1 MEMTSGQRPRV
12 AAANTTEDRF
22 GKLAIGDGQA
32 AARQSSPSALTR
44 LLAGA
49 LGSIARKA
57 MRKEPELRYGS
68 AQAMAEDI
76 QAWCRG
82 LPVDAR
88 RGDWLYRTGCFVQIG
103 RAECRER
110 VWPYG

>member
-88 RGDWLYRTGCFVQIG
+88 AEEGRAGKESVSTGRTGGSRCT
-103 RAECRER
+103 
-110 VWPYG
+110 